1 MRSYPT
7 NSPQA
12 AARIVALAMLAD
24 GHLCRREV
32 AAVEALPG
40 ERRLGLS
47 PEEWQGVMHG
57 LCEDLLASHPDM
69 AWGDACRVDADTLRA
84 LLAEITSP
92 PLREQVLSLCLAVA
106 EVDQRFTDGEAWL
119 LNAAVREWH
128 LQSQVFQHL
137 TAEG

>member
-32 AAVEALPG
+32 AAIEALPG

-47 PEEWQGVMHG
+47 PEQWQGVMHG

-69 AWGDACRVDADTLRA
+69 
-84 LLAEITSP
+84 AEITSP